1 MGTAPWCD
9 PKDCPEGTTQIGMES
24 WYPGNNEDRK
34 FPRNEEYARH
44 FGDFGGKCWLSG
56 KKKLCC
62 KNSVVNFDQETVGKQ
77 CDTYPYE
84 KIGTCPMED
93 QVFLWRYWGNRCCNK
108 SVLALDRM

>member
-44 FGDFGGKCWLSG
+44 FGDFGGGLDLEATRADKVEPAEKGKARSG
-56 KKKLCC
+56 G
-62 KNSVVNFDQETVGKQ
+62 STVGEQ
-77 CDTYPYE
+77 RRAGIRASSTRQAR
-84 KIGTCPMED
+84 I
-93 QVFLWRYWGNRCCNK
+93 R
-108 SVLALDRM
+108 LDSDSS

>member
-1 MGTAPWCD
+1 LASPLFALLLLATAVVSEFACEWMGTAPWCD

-62 KNSVVNFDQETVGKQ
+62 KNSVVNFDQETVGKVLRVR
-77 CDTYPYE
+77 DT
-84 KIGTCPMED
+84 
-93 QVFLWRYWGNRCCNK
+93 
-108 SVLALDRM
+108 A